1 MWLDVAGD
9 VVMEHHDFLSP
20 EGSTFVCEFVSLAL
34 KVDFCR
40 FILVLSSFILFRL
53 CT

>member
-34 KVDFCR
+34 KVDF
-40 FILVLSSFILFRL
+40 FGTVIVFLFRL